1 MVDQRYYEKL
11 GGFSYVLGELKK
23 KLGRPQTD
31 ILVQDAV
38 TLCNELC
45 GQYQG
50 LPKKEQLH
58 TEQMIF
64 PRAAFYLQMLRY
76 LPQEEALRLIEEAV
90 KIGVEPDRKR
100 LHAVTKLPF
109 LRPLFFQIFPKLIDT
124 MFNEEA
130 GFKTAESESDSRHYR
145 VDVLQCPYV
154 KYCELLGCKELAA
167 TFCLSDDRVY
177 GDLCGI
183 AFQRQGTIGRGSDHC
198 DFYWNKNNHSPR
210 LTVPAA
216 VVAKRTDVSHSSTP
230 NAGDPTGA
238 HGYHTST
245 STSYYVTFQ
254 VESGDRMELGQKIII
269 LGCPGSGKSTLAK
282 KLHDATG
289 LPLFHLDAIW
299 WNADKSHIS
308 REEFDQKLH
317 EIFQTDQWI
326 IDGDYSRTYEMRF
339 KSCDTV
345 IFLDYSVDECM
356 RGIKERIGKV
366 RADMPWTEQ
375 ELDPELVQLVENYP
389 KNNRPVILSLLE
401 KYPDVTPF
409 IFKSRLE
416 ASEWMDGKFAFAERP
431 ITRPFF

>member
-50 LPKKEQLH
+50 LPKKKRLH

-90 KIGVEPDRKR
+90 KIGVEPDRKC

-109 LRPLFFQIFPKLIDT
+109 LRPLFFQIFPKLIQIFPKLIDT

-154 KYCELLGCKELAA
+154 KYCELLGCRELAA
-167 TFCLSDDRVY
+167 TFCLSD
-177 GDLCGI
+177 
-183 AFQRQGTIGRGSDHC
+183 
-198 DFYWNKNNHSPR
+198 
-210 LTVPAA
+210 
-216 VVAKRTDVSHSSTP
+216 
-230 NAGDPTGA
+230 
-238 HGYHTST
+238 
-245 STSYYVTFQ
+245 
-254 VESGDRMELGQKIII
+254 DRMELGQKIII

-282 KLHDATG
+282 KLHDTTG

-299 WNADKSHIS
+299 WKADRSHIS
-308 REEFDQKLH
+308 RDEFDQKLQ
-317 EIFQTDQWI
+317 EILQTDQWI
-326 IDGDYSRTYEMRF
+326 LDGDYSRTYEIRF

-356 RGIKERIGKV
+356 RGIKERIGKA
-366 RADMPWTEQ
+366 RTDMPWTEQ

-389 KNNRPVILSLLE
+389 KDNRPVILSLLE

-409 IFKSRLE
+409 VFKSRLE
-416 ASEWMDGKFAFAERP
+416 ASEWLENLRAESP
-431 ITRPFF
+431 ALLLKKSTS